1 MITKEKLN
9 QTIIDLTDSFSLD
22 TLTERGVL
30 IDKIDRSNLQSE
42 LG

>member
-22 TLTERGVL
+22 TLIERGVL